1 MTMNDKNNKL
11 DILFSDENEETF
23 DDYNNKLN
31 SSRKK
36 SKRNKRIKATA
47 VSLAVLTSFG
57 SGFLLNEL
65 LPTLNNNNKDIN
77 TNYYQSDKKNANESS
92 ENNRDFLDNNP
103 YNNEGSKKNKENMSV
118 EDIVKQVSPAV
129 VTINVSNN
137 YTNTTGIGTGF
148 IVNKDGTLV
157 TNYHVIENS
166 NSVKVTFNNGQTATA
181 TIIATDKENDLAI
194 LKINESIEMP
204 GVVKISEHD
213 DNNAGQEIITI
224 GNPLGQEFSGTVT
237 KGIISSTNRR
247 VNMDGIEKEFIQID
261 AAINP
266 GNSGGPLINLHGEV
280 IGVNTAKKSGDNI
293 EGIGFSVPIK
303 YVRNILNNLDKYKY
317 HGNTENY
324 NNNPWN
330 SYENNNPWSTP
341 NNDENPW
348 MVPNNPESK
357 VPYSSNG
364 FQLGIQIIGTPE
376 GPKVISVSPGGYGSE
391 LGLQPN
397 DIIKSLNGRNI
408 SSVEELKNILSMIK
422 SKDTLT
428 FKVLRNNQGVELKIK
443 VQ

>member
-1 MTMNDKNNKL
+1 MTMNDKNNEL
-11 DILFSDENEETF
+11 NILFSDENEEIFT
-23 DDYNNKLN
+23 DYENKLN
-31 SSRKK
+31 SSRRKNKK
-36 SKRNKRIKATA
+36 NKRIKATA
-47 VSLAVLTSFG
+47 VSIAVLASFG

-77 TNYYQSDKKNANESS
+77 TNYYQSDKKDVNNSN

-103 YNNEGSKKNKENMSV
+103 SNNEGSNKNKENMSV

-137 YTNTTGIGTGF
+137 YTNTKGVGTGF

-166 NSVKVTFNNGQTATA
+166 NSVKVTFNNGKTATA

-194 LKINESIEMP
+194 LKINESIQMP
-204 GVVKISEHD
+204 GVVKIAEHD
-213 DNNAGQEIITI
+213 DNNSGQEIITI

-317 HGNTENY
+317 QGKNENSNNT
-324 NNNPWN
+324 PWN
-330 SYENNNPWSTP
+330 SYDNNPWSNP
-341 NNDENPW
+341 NNDESPW
-348 MVPNNPESK
+348 VVPNNPKSK
-357 VPYSSNG
+357 VPYSNNG
-364 FQLGIQIIGTPE
+364 FQLGIQVLETPE
-376 GPKVISVSPGGYGSE
+376 GPKVMSVSPGGYGSE
-391 LGLQPN
+391 LSLQPN
-397 DIIKSLNGRNI
+397 DIIKSLNGKNI
-408 SSVEELKNILSMIK
+408 SSVEELKNILNMIK

-428 FKVLRNNQGVELKIK
+428 FNVLRNNQSIELKIK